1 MHACVGACTC
11 ARARC
16 RTFTKKTNF
25 IRFHH
30 GGLYEENDET
40 LSHISC
46 TGLRGGKYADVSNA
60 AALRDLSKMYITYVP
75 GLQDGTEV
83 PKLLTRDV

>member
-1 MHACVGACTC
+1 MT
-11 ARARC
+11 RLFR
-16 RTFTKKTNF
+16 
-25 IRFHH
+25 I
-30 GGLYEENDET
+30 Y
-40 LSHISC
+40 SC

-83 PKLLTRDV
+83 PKQLTRDVSATFRVY